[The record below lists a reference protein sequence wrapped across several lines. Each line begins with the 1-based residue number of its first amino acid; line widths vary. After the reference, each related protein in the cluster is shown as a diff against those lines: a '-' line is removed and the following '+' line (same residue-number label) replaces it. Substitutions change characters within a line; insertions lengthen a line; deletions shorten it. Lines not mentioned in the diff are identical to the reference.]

1 MKRTYK
7 FHTMN
12 NTFITKAIL
21 ILFLTVAAVPCLAQ
35 QRGTVSFNYD
45 ANGNRILRQIEIGGG
60 RGEAATATIGAMES
74 HEPIEV
80 ALYPNPTEGRF
91 SVGIANAESGER
103 VRATVTTVTGEVLC
117 DKTVAD
123 QTTEFDLTSQPA
135 GIYLLRLTVRGE
147 SQVWKVIKK

>member
-1 MKRTYK
+1 MKRTNK
-7 FHTMN
+7 FHTM

-21 ILFLTVAAVPCLAQ
+21 IFLISVAAVPCLAQ
-35 QRGTVSFNYD
+35 QTGTVSFSYD

-60 RGEAATATIGAMES
+60 RGEAATATMGAMES

-91 SVGIANAESGER
+91 SVGIAGAESGER
-103 VRATVTTVTGEVLC
+103 IRATVTTMTGEVLY
-117 DKTVAD
+117 DKTIAG
-123 QTTEFDLTSQPA
+123 QTTDFDLTSQPA

>member
-74 HEPIEV
+74 HEPLEV
-80 ALYPNPTEGRF
+80 TLYPNPTEGRF
-91 SVGIANAESGER
+91 SVGVASAESSER

-123 QTTEFDLTSQPA
+123 QTTEFDLTGQPA

>member
-1 MKRTYK
+1 MKRFY
-7 FHTMN
+7 FYA
-12 NTFITKAIL
+12 ITLMALAAI
-21 ILFLTVAAVPCLAQ
+21 FAAVPCLAQ
-35 QRGTVSFNYD
+35 QTGTVSFNYD
-45 ANGNRILRQIEIGGG
+45 ANGNRIMRQIEIGGG
-60 RGEAATATIGAMES
+60 RSEAATATIGAMES

-103 VRATVTTVTGEVLC
+103 VRATVTTMTGEVLY
-117 DKTVAD
+117 DKTIAG
-123 QTTEFDLTSQPA
+123 QTTDFDLTSQPA